1 MAYSLGTLTAYV
13 EQNKGSLL
21 YASVLGGQ
29 TSKYVTIQSGIK
41 YSEALN
47 IIDTTVY
54 LTLGHD
60 CTYTTSGTTT
70 LSQRTITVCELKSDQ
85 TLCVPDLNK
94 YWAQKELNPGSVNPN
109 IPFEAT
115 YAEQMSAELANIN
128 DKIIWQGDTATGTG
142 NLSLCNGFKQRLLKT
157 SDSASTIDDLGTS
170 AVTSSNVIAIVD
182 AMVASIPDDALEMT
196 DLTLFCSYAFFNT
209 YYTALRTANLYAFPP
224 AADSSYTMT
233 LPTAPFVKMVATVG
247 LTSAGLAILTPASN
261 LYVGVDLVSE
271 AETFKILFNPYTE
284 AIQNMVRYKLGTQI
298 AFPQFV
304 VVQQTT

>member
-1 MAYSLGTLTAYV
+1 MAYSLGTLTSYV
-13 EQNKGSLL
+13 EQNKGGLL

-29 TSKYVTIQSGIK
+29 TAKYVTIQSGIK

-115 YAEQMSAELANIN
+115 YAEQLSAEIAQIN
-128 DKIIWQGDTATGTG
+128 DKLIWQGDTATGSG
-142 NLSLCNGFKQRLLKT
+142 NLSLCNGFKQRLIKT
-157 SDSASTIDDLGTS
+157 SDSASTVSMGTS
-170 AVTSSNVIAIVD
+170 AVTSSSVIGIVD
-182 AMVASIPDDALEMT
+182 AMVAAIPDDALEMN
-196 DLTLFCSYAFFNT
+196 DLTLFCSYSFFNT
-209 YYTALRTANLYAFPP
+209 YYTALRTANLYNVTAE
-224 AADSSYTMT
+224 SMNYVMQ
-233 LPTAPFVKMVATVG
+233 LPTAPQVKMVATVG
-247 LTSAGLAILTPASN
+247 LTSAGIAVLSPASN
-261 LYVGVDLVSE
+261 LYLGVDLVSE
-271 AETFKILFNPYTE
+271 AENFKIIFNPYTE
-284 AIQNMVRYKLGTQI
+284 SVQSMIRYKLGTQI

-304 VVQQTT
+304 VVQKTT